1 MKMLSQLLRWLRPSA
16 EAKLTRKASRWLDKH
31 PLRAVAALA
40 FLLAC
45 APAFAQQTA
54 VHSIPIGKGSGNT
67 GFNAA
72 VPGTAGLPLVSQGP
86 SADPNFGLVANGGLT
101 AGAAN
106 TAKGSL
112 NGTTVIDLPLPSCTA
127 VNQAWKYTS
136 GTGINCSAVSVFTGY
151 DVPVNLGLSASAS
164 GSALTLTLTQ
174 ASGAAPTSSS
184 PVLVPFRS
192 LVATTGTV
200 TWSTI
205 SATQSIT
212 VPNGGTLGTS
222 NGVPFKIWIFEEY
235 NGGTPE
241 LAVATCSNPTT
252 VFACAAWE
260 STLQTS
266 TTIGVGSP
274 TNTAGALLAPT
285 GVASDAV
292 RIIGFCEFANGL
304 TTAGVWTSS
313 CTTLQV
319 FGPGV
324 KKPGDT
330 VQSVYAATGGTVT
343 CATGSPYTVTDI
355 TAAIKLANSSNLVM
369 INAVASVLTAAAG
382 DGVNAIL
389 ARNGSAIGN
398 NVNVGG
404 SGTST
409 VVTAPAP
416 FMVLEVPASLSALT
430 YAVYCQG
437 VGGAASETGGSI
449 VVNEIQG

>member
-1 MKMLSQLLRWLRPSA
+1 M
-16 EAKLTRKASRWLDKH
+16 
-31 PLRAVAALA
+31 
-40 FLLAC
+40 
-45 APAFAQQTA
+45 
-54 VHSIPIGKGSGNT
+54 PI
-67 GFNAA
+67 
-72 VPGTAGLPLVSQGP
+72 
-86 SADPNFGLVANGGLT
+86 
-101 AGAAN
+101 
-106 TAKGSL
+106 
-112 NGTTVIDLPLPSCTA
+112 
-127 VNQAWKYTS
+127 
-136 GTGINCSAVSVFTGY
+136 
-151 DVPVNLGLSASAS
+151 NLGLSASAS
-164 GSALTLTLTQ
+164 GNALTITMTQ
-174 ASGAAPTSSS
+174 ANGSAPTSGS
-184 PVLVPFRS
+184 PVLIPFRS

-212 VPNGGTLGTS
+212 IPNGATFGTS
-222 NGVPFKIWIFEEY
+222 NGVPFRIWIFEGY
-235 NGGTPE
+235 NNGTPE
-241 LAVATCSNPTT
+241 LALATCSTPTT

-260 STLQTS
+260 GTLV
-266 TTIGVGSP
+266 TTGTMGSGP
-274 TNTAGALLAPT
+274 SDDTAGTLVATT
-285 GVASDAV
+285 GVTADAV
-292 RIIGFCEFANGL
+292 RIIGYCSFENGL
-304 TTAGVWTSS
+304 VAAGSWASS

-330 VQSVYAATGGTVT
+330 IQSVYAATGGTVT

-355 TAAIKLANSSNLVM
+355 TATIKLASSSNLVM

-389 ARNGSAIGN
+389 ARNGSAIGS

-437 VGGAASETGGSI
+437 VGSAASETGGSI